1 VTARL
6 AIRASRALLDILAR
20 RARLAWLAIVLLVL
34 LGASNASAQTSSSQ
48 PKWEV
53 GGGGVFVGGFDLGN
67 ENAEL
72 TSNSGTQ
79 GGTFDLFKSSSQ
91 LKPAFG
97 VQARI
102 GVLLSRLL
110 EIEGGIRFVRP
121 VLEIKLSNDTEN
133 AADVTAKETMNQ
145 YLFDGSA
152 VWHLKPVSAS
162 GGATPFL
169 YGGAGYIRDLHEDN
183 ALVEEGV
190 EYHAG
195 GGVKWWLGAG
205 RSRWGIRAEGGVS
218 IRDGGFDFKDGKR
231 AVPVAA
237 GSLIYVF

>member
-1 VTARL
+1 VTGRPGVSG
-6 AIRASRALLDILAR
+6 SRALLAALTLIFVA
-20 RARLAWLAIVLLVL
+20 
-34 LGASNASAQTSSSQ
+34 ASTAAAQTASSR
-48 PKWEV
+48 PKWEF

-79 GGTFDLFKSSSQ
+79 GGTFDLFKSSSR
-91 LKPAFG
+91 LKPGFG
-97 VQARI
+97 VQAKI
-102 GVLLSRLL
+102 GFLATGSF
-110 EIEGGIRFVRP
+110 EIEGGFRFTRP
-121 VLEIKLSNDTEN
+121 VLEIKLSGDTES
-133 AADVTAKETMNQ
+133 AADVTAEETINQ
-145 YLFDGSA
+145 YLFEGTA
-152 VWHLKPVSAS
+152 VWHLRPVSAA

-169 YGGAGYIRDLHEDN
+169 SGGAGYIRDLHEDN
-183 ALVEEGV
+183 ALVEEGA

-195 GGVKWWLGAG
+195 AGVKWWLGSG
-205 RSRWGIRAEGGVS
+205 RSRFGIRAEGGVS

>member
-1 VTARL
+1 MGRL
-6 AIRASRALLDILAR
+6 DMLSGRALLAS
-20 RARLAWLAIVLLVL
+20 LAIVLFV
-34 LGASNASAQTSSSQ
+34 ASNAAAQSSSTR
-48 PKWEV
+48 PKWEL

-67 ENAEL
+67 ANAEL

-79 GGTFDLFKSSSQ
+79 GGTFDLFKSSSR

-97 VQARI
+97 VQAKV
-102 GVLLSRLL
+102 GVLLTGSLAV
-110 EIEGGIRFVRP
+110 EGGFRFVRP
-121 VLEIKLSNDTEN
+121 ALEIKLSNDTEN
-133 AADVTAKETMNQ
+133 AADVTAKETINQ
-145 YLFDGSA
+145 YLFDGTA
-152 VWHLKPVSAS
+152 VWHLTPVSAS

-169 YGGAGYIRDLHEDN
+169 YGGAGYIRDLHENN

-195 GGVKWWLGAG
+195 GGVKWWLGSG
-205 RSRWGIRAEGGVS
+205 RSRFGIRAEGGVS
-218 IRDGGFDFKDGKR
+218 IRDGGFDFKDGQR